1 MMCSKNINERTM
13 IMKKEIPLRR
23 FWAAC
28 LCLALMITA
37 AGGIAYAQSNEA
49 AVVYISDSGNDS
61 NDGSSVQTAVK
72 TWEKAYELVPDE
84 SKIIVAGTSTVP
96 DSFVPLSEKTVT
108 ISGDYD
114 ETGER
119 GTLIPSEASMTA
131 LSFGADTVMENLIID
146 CSKNTSSIGM
156 FSLYANGH
164 DLTIGANMTMLP
176 YPNSSYTPYP
186 CVAAGSATIY
196 PPLPTEPEAGNTI
209 QIQSGQYTEI
219 IPNGFADNTGL
230 DAEIF
235 LSGGVVVECLGVS
248 ECGENAEY
256 YIIDGSADNPTQIKG
271 IDSYNYGIVMGKLEV
286 RDGGYLTLSGDGDF
300 WDGWEDGG
308 IYPASIIDLS
318 VARGGTLCLMNS
330 LSEGVTG
337 DFYGGGTIIMDSGA
351 KFAVPGAVHGETMI
365 EIIPGKDTGEDVID
379 GVKLGTYIT
388 AGASGSGTFTLK
400 NKIGAVIMPKD
411 SQGKKE
417 WELVRAF
424 SVTYTDGVAD
434 EDIFE
439 DQVYSGLVQGAQTP
453 EFDGTP
459 ARDGYRF
466 DGWTPAV
473 SETVSA
479 DAVYTAQWTH
489 VHEWSPWKQNENQHW
504 KECKFCGETTE
515 KETHKFGDW
524 IVTDEPT
531 DTKEGTKV
539 QTCTECG
546 YQKTEQIAALGP
558 DSADTESKPT
568 EGQPDTGA
576 EAPVCAAA
584 GLLAAI
590 TAIGV
595 FLAVRR
601 KRKI

>member
-1 MMCSKNINERTM
+1 
-13 IMKKEIPLRR
+13 MKKEIPLRR

-37 AGGIAYAQSNEA
+37 AGDIAYAQSNEA

-114 ETGER
+114 ETDER
-119 GTLIPSEASMTA
+119 GTLIPGEASMTA

-164 DLTIGANMTMLP
+164 DLTIGASMTMLP

-286 RDGGYLTLSGDGDF
+286 RDSGYLTLSGDGDF

-411 SQGKKE
+411 SQGKRNGS
-417 WELVRAF
+417 W
-424 SVTYTDGVAD
+424 
-434 EDIFE
+434 
-439 DQVYSGLVQGAQTP
+439 SGLFLLLIRTALQTRTFLKIRFTADWCRVRKLP
-453 EFDGTP
+453 NLTALLPVTATGLTAGRRQYPKQYQPMLFTP
-459 ARDGYRF
+459 LNGRMCMNGPH
-466 DGWTPAV
+466 GSKMKTSIGKNV
-473 SETVSA
+473 HSA
-479 DAVYTAQWTH
+479 A
-489 VHEWSPWKQNENQHW
+489 KQP
-504 KECKFCGETTE
+504 KK
-515 KETHKFGDW
+515 KR
-524 IVTDEPT
+524 I
-531 DTKEGTKV
+531 
-539 QTCTECG
+539 
-546 YQKTEQIAALGP
+546 
-558 DSADTESKPT
+558 SS
-568 EGQPDTGA
+568 
-576 EAPVCAAA
+576 
-584 GLLAAI
+584 
-590 TAIGV
+590 AIG
-595 FLAVRR
+595 L
-601 KRKI
+601 